1 MNNLSTQA
9 YNYLYQKLTSGCWP
23 GGTKLSE
30 PTLAQEMGISRTPVR
45 EAISQLEREGLLE
58 QIPKHGTFV
67 RIINRKQ
74 MADLYD
80 FRIQIETYAAQLA
93 AQHIQPPQIEQ
104 LQDICQSMTQLL
116 IKIRSQSKPTPTFA
130 QKQKW
135 MQLDA
140 AFHNTILEASTNH
153 WIVQSAKQMRMLI
166 HIFNHWRDV
175 PGRNIST
182 QWRRTSREHRQI
194 IRALTNHNGHL
205 AKQLIRTH
213 IQSGKDAFLQFHD
226 WFENAR
232 CHTPLEKLPK
242 SLQIQI
248 QNHDRYE
255 AIQQKMA
262 DQAEV

>member
-1 MNNLSTQA
+1 MNNLSSQA
-9 YNYLYQKLTSGCWP
+9 YDYLYQKLTSGCWP

-30 PTLAQEMGISRTPVR
+30 PTLAKEMGISRTPVR

-80 FRIQIETYAAQLA
+80 FRIQIETYAATLA
-93 AQHIQPPQIEQ
+93 AQHIQPHQIKE
-104 LQDICQSMTQLL
+104 LQTICRSMTQLL
-116 IKIRSQSKPTPTFA
+116 LKVRHQSKPTPTFF

-135 MQLDA
+135 MQFDA
-140 AFHNTILEASTNH
+140 AFHNAILEASTNH

-166 HIFNHWRDV
+166 HIFNHWRDL
-175 PGRNIST
+175 PGRNINSH
-182 QWRRTSREHRQI
+182 WRRTSREHRQI
-194 IRALTNHNGHL
+194 TEALANKQSHM
-205 AKQLIRTH
+205 AEQLIQTH
-213 IQSGKDAFLQFHD
+213 IQSGKDAFLQYHD
-226 WFENAR
+226 WFENTR
-232 CHTPLEKLPK
+232 CNTPVKKLPK

-255 AIQQKMA
+255 AIKQKMA